1 MIDIFGHQDYPTPV
15 KKVLG
20 ELVAATSALGATIK
34 FNGAF
39 IRQVKGV
46 RLAMEEEKG
55 SCGLSAGGLLLL
67 PEVMW
72 LIISKLIFSIRTIAS
87 VFKLT
92 TWFVGLQEKSR

>member
-15 KKVLG
+15 KRVLG
-20 ELVAATSALGATIK
+20 ELVSATTALGATIK

-46 RLAMEEEKG
+46 RSAMEEEKG

-67 PEVMW
+67 PEVIW
-72 LIISKLIFSIRTIAS
+72 PIISKLIFSNPNNRER
-87 VFKLT
+87 L
-92 TWFVGLQEKSR
+92 

>member
-20 ELVAATSALGATIK
+20 ELVAATSTLGATIK

-55 SCGLSAGGLLLL
+55 SCGLSARGLLLL
-67 PEVMW
+67 PEV
-72 LIISKLIFSIRTIAS
+72 I
-87 VFKLT
+87 
-92 TWFVGLQEKSR
+92 

>member
-1 MIDIFGHQDYPTPV
+1 MSIKLTTSDPVFRFRFDHRYVQGRMVLSQQSVIDIFGHQDYPTPV

-20 ELVAATSALGATIK
+20 ELVAATSTLGATIK

-67 PEVMW
+67 PEV
-72 LIISKLIFSIRTIAS
+72 I
-87 VFKLT
+87 
-92 TWFVGLQEKSR
+92 